1 MSDTPTPAWS
11 PDTDRNLLFGV
22 LCLQAD
28 LIDDAQFADACAAWA
43 RRRDV
48 PLADVLADRGWLDD
62 AARRHVDFLL
72 ERKVRKHKGDVRQS
86 LGDAAGAGVRDV
98 LRSLGVPAVRQSLCQ
113 LPPAPGYVLVTTMD
127 HVLGERSR
135 YTLTRVYA
143 EGGLGRV
150 YVAHD
155 RDVNREVALKELLPE
170 RAKNPDAWARFF
182 REAQLTGQL
191 EHPNIVPVYEI
202 GRREGD
208 DQPFY
213 AMRLVRG
220 RTLREA
226 IREYHAR
233 RVAGADSPL
242 DRVGLLRAF
251 ETVCQAI
258 GYAHSRGVVH
268 RDLKPDNVM
277 LGDFGQVIVLD
288 WGLAKVVDRPDDE
301 SDRPVVAVTESAQTD
316 VTIAGRMLGT
326 PAYAAPEQAE
336 GRVDLIDAR
345 TDVYGLGAMLFE
357 ILAGR
362 PPHASGDTAELIRH
376 IIQDDSPRARSI
388 ETSVPRALDAIC
400 AKAMA
405 KARADRYPRAVD
417 LAADV
422 QHFLADEP
430 VTAYREPFATRAG
443 RWARRHRSLVGTG
456 AALVLLVV
464 VFLGALAV
472 LLEGARSRTD
482 KARAEAEDNFRTAEE
497 QRARAEDNFQTAR
510 KTVDDYYTR
519 VSENRLLG
527 MPALEPLRRELLE
540 QALKYYQGFVTE
552 SAGNPKVRADHATA
566 VFRVATITELI
577 GAKGEAHAHYRKAV
591 ELFEQVLADGP
602 DSPLVARR
610 LGTCRNDFGLS
621 LMESGDMPEA
631 GRQFA
636 AARDGLDRLAAAH
649 PNDPEPRAAQAKAYL
664 NTALWNYRTGGTDE
678 AYRWYDEARKIQE
691 QLVAER
697 PEYSEYQADL
707 ALTVMNTGSLYLENG
722 RPVDALGE
730 YQRALKL
737 IEPLVLKYTQ
747 AVYYTRLKGAVHH
760 NIGMLHRLSSRPD
773 EALAHYQEARAIRQ
787 RQHDLH
793 PAVLDYQNDL
803 GETLNNV
810 GELQLWRRDKTTAL
824 ATFGQAAD
832 LFRQIA
838 KDNPTNTKYKNA
850 LALAHN
856 NYGVTLHQL
865 RKWADALAE
874 HQAALRLREELIRD
888 NPTVV
893 DYQAHLSDSHM
904 NLGNTLRELGRKDE
918 ALTAYRTSCGLYEV
932 IAAAHPTTTKYRT
945 NLALGH
951 TNAGYLLEELKRPE
965 EALAA
970 HQRALGVRRELAQAC
985 PTVPRFQ
992 ADVAQSHFNIGKVYT
1007 HLGYARHRTVAGGLL
1022 AAAPAGPWFVLQCL
1036 PLGADE
1042 VEKNAPSE
1050 SFQAF
1055 HQAMDVQAKV
1065 VAEVPTDF
1073 DFRAD
1078 LGRTYIQLG
1087 NLLRDNDKALDAFKV
1102 YKDGV
1107 EVWTKVVADCP
1118 ADTEFRHNLGAN
1130 HRNFGLVLQDLRLA
1144 LAALSAH
1151 QKALPVREKLAEE
1164 FPDDL
1169 GYQKD
1174 RAETYCDLGIA
1185 TLSLRRRDEA
1195 LGWFDKAHEGFKAL
1209 YERDPENPTY
1219 LSDYARTL
1227 FNRGITLSEMGKND
1241 EALTIVQKTL
1251 VPFRAAMDKRPT
1263 RFRDRELLGK
1273 AYERLGKIY
1282 RAMNRPA
1289 DAAAMELERGNLWPL
1304 YPPQLIESAGGLAQC
1319 VPLVGKDPAHPADA
1333 DKAERAKY
1341 SDQVL
1346 AWLRQA
1352 EAWGYQDWAKIK
1364 FDARFDPVRERAE
1377 FQKLV
1382 AGVPD
1387 APLAAKATLFP
1398 PPGFNAVSWSLLVQ
1412 QDVRDELD
1420 MKDEQ
1425 WARVQAARA
1434 RAREPL
1440 KADEDRL
1447 RDPKTTAEE
1456 RTAILKR
1463 GHEADA
1469 RALGSTLTPA
1479 KLKRL
1484 RQVHLH
1490 QQGVHALAD
1499 AEVEAALGL
1508 SDPQKDR
1515 VRAVREELTIGLQSL
1530 LTLDPGVTR
1539 EAKERELPQ
1548 QALNKGLAVL
1558 TDEQKKTWND
1568 LVGEPFRRRPR
1579 PTDPPAGK
1587 GKVDGPGASG
1597 TKGPGG

>member
-1 MSDTPTPAWS
+1 MPDTPTPAWT

-62 AARRHVDFLL
+62 AARRHVEFLL
-72 ERKVRKHKGDVRQS
+72 ERKLQKHNGDVRQS
-86 LGDAAGAGVRDV
+86 LGQAAGAGVRDV
-98 LRSLGVPAVRQSLCQ
+98 LRSLDVPAVQQSLCQ

-127 HVLGERSR
+127 HVLGQRSR

-202 GRREGD
+202 GQREGD

-233 RVAGADSPL
+233 RAAGADVPL
-242 DRVGLLRAF
+242 DRVSLLRAF

-288 WGLAKVVDRPDDE
+288 WGLAKVVDRPEDE
-301 SDRPVVAVTESAQTD
+301 ASQPPVAVTDSAQTD

-326 PAYAAPEQAE
+326 PAYAAPEQVE
-336 GRVDLIDAR
+336 GRIDLIDAR

-357 ILAGR
+357 ILTGR
-362 PPHASGDTAELIRH
+362 PPHVADNTAELIRH
-376 IIQDDSPRARSI
+376 VIQGESPRARSV
-388 ETSVPRALDAIC
+388 EPVTPKALDAIC

-405 KARADRYPRAVD
+405 KVRADRYLRAVD

-456 AALVLLVV
+456 AALAVVVV

-482 KARAEAEDNFRTAEE
+482 KARSEAEANFRAAEE
-497 QRARAEDNFQTAR
+497 QRARAEANFQTAR

-519 VSENRLLG
+519 VSENKLLG

-540 QALKYYQGFVTE
+540 QALMYYQGFATE
-552 SAGNPKVRADHATA
+552 SADDPKVRADHATA

-577 GAKGEAHAHYRKAV
+577 GTKGEAHAHYRRAV
-591 ELFEQVLADGP
+591 ELFEQVLAYGP
-602 DSPLVARR
+602 DNPLVARR
-610 LGTCRNDFGLS
+610 LGTCQNDFGVS
-621 LMESGDMPEA
+621 LMETGDMPEA

-664 NTALWNYRTGGTDE
+664 NTALWNYKTGATDE
-678 AYRWYDEARKIQE
+678 AYRWYDETRKIQE
-691 QLVAER
+691 GIVGQKSDVG
-697 PEYSEYQADL
+697 EYQADL
-707 ALTVMNTGSLYLENG
+707 TLTVMNLGSLYLENG
-722 RPVDALGE
+722 RTDDALE
-730 YQRALKL
+730 NYQRALKL
-737 IEPLVLKYTQ
+737 IEPLVLKHAQ
-747 AVYYTRLKGAVHH
+747 AIYYSRLKGALHH
-760 NIGMLHRLSSRPD
+760 NIGLLNRLMNRPD
-773 EALAHYQEARAIRQ
+773 QALSHYQEARAIRQ
-787 RQHDLH
+787 RLHDLH
-793 PAVLDYQNDL
+793 PAVIDYQNDL

-824 ATFGQAAD
+824 ATLGQAAD
-832 LFRQIA
+832 LFGQIA
-838 KDNPTNTKYKNA
+838 TDNPTNTKYKSA

-865 RKWADALAE
+865 RKWNEALAE
-874 HQAALRLREELIRD
+874 HQAARRLREELVRD
-888 NPTVV
+888 NPTVI
-893 DYQAHLSDSHM
+893 DYQAYVADTHS
-904 NLGNTLRELGRKDE
+904 NLGNTLRGLGRKDE
-918 ALTAYRTSCGLYEV
+918 ALAAYEAACRQYEP
-932 IAAAHPTTTKYRT
+932 IAAAHPTTTKYKT
-945 NLALGH
+945 NLALAYS
-951 TNAGYLLEELKRPE
+951 NAGFLLEELKRPE
-965 EALAA
+965 EALAV
-970 HQRALGVRRELAQAC
+970 HQKALAVRQELAKAC
-985 PTVPRFQ
+985 PAVPRFR
-992 ADVAQSHFNIGKVYT
+992 AEVAQSHFQIGKVYT
-1007 HLGYARHRTVAGGLL
+1007 HLGYARHQTVAGGLL
-1022 AAAPAGPWFVLQCL
+1022 AAAPAGQWFVLPCL
-1036 PLGADE
+1036 PLSPDE
-1042 VEKNAPSE
+1042 AEKNAPRE
-1050 SFQAF
+1050 SFQSYQ
-1055 HQAMDVQAKV
+1055 QAMDVQAKL
-1065 VAEVPTDF
+1065 VAEIPTDF

-1078 LGRTYIQLG
+1078 LGRTHIQLG
-1087 NLLRDNDKALDAFKV
+1087 NLLRDTDKQVDAFKA

-1107 EVWTKVVADCP
+1107 EVWKKVVADCP
-1118 ADTEFRHNLGAN
+1118 ADPEFRS
-1130 HRNFGLVLQDLRLA
+1130 NFGVCQYNFGITLQELRLA
-1144 LAALSAH
+1144 LAALKAH
-1151 QKALPVREKLAEE
+1151 QDSLPVREKLADE
-1164 FPDDL
+1164 FPEDVE
-1169 GYQKD
+1169 YQRA
-1174 RAETYCDLGIA
+1174 RAETYNSLGIA

-1195 LGWFDKAHEGFKAL
+1195 LGWFQKAHDGFKAL
-1209 YERDPENPTY
+1209 YERDPEDPTH
-1219 LSDYARTL
+1219 LSDYGRTL
-1227 FNRGITLSEMGKND
+1227 LNRGITLSEMGKNE
-1241 EALTIVQKTL
+1241 EALAL
-1251 VPFRAAMDKRPT
+1251 VRQSMDPFRAAVERRPA

-1282 RAMNRPA
+1282 RAMNHPA
-1289 DAAAMELERGNLWPL
+1289 DAAAMEIERGKLWPL
-1304 YPPQLIESAGGLAQC
+1304 YPPQLIETAGGLAQC
-1319 VPLVGKDPAHPADA
+1319 VPLVGVNPMHLTEAEMTERLRYADL
-1333 DKAERAKY
+1333 
-1341 SDQVL
+1341 VL
-1346 AWLRQA
+1346 SWLRQA
-1352 EAWGYQDWAKIK
+1352 EAWGYRDWAKVK
-1364 FDARFDPVRERAE
+1364 FDARFDAVRERAE

-1382 AGVPD
+1382 AGVSDP
-1387 APLAAKATLFP
+1387 PPAAKAARFP
-1398 PPGFNAVSWSLLVQ
+1398 PPGFNAVSWSLLSQ

-1420 MKDEQ
+1420 MKDDQ

-1434 RAREPL
+1434 RTREPL

-1447 RDPKTTAEE
+1447 RDPKTTTEDGL
-1456 RTAILKR
+1456 AIVKR
-1463 GHEADA
+1463 GFEADA
-1469 RALGSTLTPA
+1469 HALADTLTPA
-1479 KLKRL
+1479 QLKRL

-1499 AEVEAALGL
+1499 AEVEAAIGL

-1515 VRAVREELTIGLQSL
+1515 VRVVREELTTGLQRL
-1530 LTLDPGVTR
+1530 HTLDPGVTR
-1539 EAKERELPQ
+1539 EAKERDLPQ
-1548 QALNKGLAVL
+1548 QALNKGLAIL
-1558 TDEQKKTWND
+1558 TDEQKKAWKN
-1568 LVGEPFRRRPR
+1568 LVGEPFQRRPR

-1587 GKVDGPGASG
+1587 GKGDGPGVSG
-1597 TKGPGG
+1597 IKGPGG